1 MAIRSPCGYKLI
13 GVSSIT
19 IINVLVLANV
29 ITVSSVVL
37 VSLRKQQQQKHNT
50 NNGYHSRPIVRG
62 NESCLFVGS
71 WVPDQ
76 NTTPL
81 YDFSSCPIIDPQF
94 NCQMYGRPDTDYLK
108 YRWQP
113 SNCQIPR
120 FDGAEFVK
128 RMRGKSIMFVGDS
141 IGRNQWESLI
151 CMISAGVGTQMS
163 INRGETISTVKFL
176 EYGLTVSFYKAPY
189 LVDID
194 LMEGKRVLRLGD
206 IRGNS
211 HAWTGFG
218 VDLLYF
224 NTGHW
229 WTHKG
234 SLQGWDYVESDG
246 RLYQDMDPLLAM
258 EKALTTWA
266 KWVDANIDVT
276 KTTLFFQAI
285 SPTHSNPSEWNGGI
299 VRTSKSC
306 YGETAPISGYPEAT
320 YWGDQMRVLEK
331 VISSMNKP
339 PLLLDIT
346 LLSAMRKDA
355 HPSIYSGDLT
365 PAQRAN
371 PDHSADCSH
380 WCLPGLPDT
389 WNQLFYTSL
398 FFSY

>member
-1 MAIRSPCGYKLI
+1 MAVRSPCRYKLL

-19 IINVLVLANV
+19 IINVLVLAN
-29 ITVSSVVL
+29 IIKVSSVVL
-37 VSLRKQQQQKHNT
+37 VGLRKHQQQQKHNID
-50 NNGYHSRPIVRG
+50 NGYHSRPIVRG

-76 NTTPL
+76 STTPL
-81 YDFSSCPIIDPQF
+81 YDFSSCPVIDPQF

-151 CMISAGVGTQMS
+151 CMISSDTQMSMS
-163 INRGETISTVKFL
+163 INRGDTISSVKFL

-194 LMEGKRVLRLGD
+194 MMEGKRVLRLGD

-211 HAWTGFG
+211 NAWTGFG

-266 KWVDANIDVT
+266 KWVDANLDVT

-285 SPTHSNPSEWNGGI
+285 SPSHYEFRWRQRFYGPRRFYGPGSESIWRRSDDLMNQRQIQSPPPPADVYAGSAFALSPSPRS
-299 VRTSKSC
+299 V
-306 YGETAPISGYPEAT
+306 
-320 YWGDQMRVLEK
+320 
-331 VISSMNKP
+331 
-339 PLLLDIT
+339 PLPSFFI
-346 LLSAMRKDA
+346 RKDSNDGA
-355 HPSIYSGDLT
+355 TRKGNLEENGLKTLSPGKMSGI
-365 PAQRAN
+365 
-371 PDHSADCSH
+371 
-380 WCLPGLPDT
+380 
-389 WNQLFYTSL
+389 
-398 FFSY
+398 